1 MDDFLPR
8 AARLLQPHLGEER
21 RAALLALAFHGSKR
35 AILDGISQRGS
46 SSDFTVRCV
55 SQLLDR
61 GCVGA
66 RHALSL
72 LLEVVRGEAGDELQ
86 ASFRT
91 LIDELDHRCTA
102 VPTAGGADT
111 GSLSPEPSGA
121 PPAAAGSDAAPHA
134 PPMPAAP
141 AAGAATAPRDFFVSY
156 NGNDRDWA
164 EWIAWQLE
172 DAGYSTIIQAWD
184 FQAGG
189 NFVLE
194 MDRAART
201 SRRTIAVLS
210 PDYLAARFTAA
221 EWAEAFAR
229 DPTGSGG
236 VLLPVRVRD
245 CDPAGMLRAIVYV
258 DLLGLDEP
266 AARDTLLAG
275 IGGGRRKPS
284 RSPGFPGRA
293 APPAFPQQRQEGGL
307 PAGMLAV
314 RQALLAGQPL
324 PELPAGALQE
334 IVGHAPRTLAEYRL
348 ARIAE
353 WSQPRHALDKRFTRL
368 TLLLDQG
375 PEAQGTRWQ
384 PLQQT
389 FDDLREVLVQAGER
403 ALVLLGPPGCGKST
417 LLRRL
422 ELDLAADALRAAAG
436 EASPLSFL
444 VPLNRYRPARP
455 GEAPPLPGDWLAQE
469 WSRRYPQLPA
479 FGELLA
485 SGPLVLLLD
494 AVNEL
499 PHSDEADYRER
510 IALWRGFVGEL
521 PAGTRVLFS
530 CRSLDYSASLST
542 PEAPVP
548 HVRIEQL
555 GDRQVEEFL
564 GAYDAEHG
572 PALWQQLRGTPQLD
586 LFRSP
591 FYLRLL
597 LAQAGA
603 GGPLLNGRA
612 ALFTAFVRQALQRE
626 ITADNPLFRPGALL
640 DRRDHERLA
649 QSARA
654 WRNATDLPQ
663 GGPLLPAL
671 GRFAYDLQSRR
682 APGEASRLR
691 VPWDDARELL
701 GGERGTQHGDDLLHA
716 GVALQVL
723 DEQWD
728 DVYYVHQ
735 LLQEYFAARA
745 LAADPH
751 PELAASAWRADAML
765 PRLPEVL
772 AGLADADPL
781 PEAPATGWEES
792 FVLAAAIARDADAF
806 VSALI
811 DRNLPLAGRCAAP
824 PDVPVSAAL
833 RRRLQQA
840 LVERSRD
847 PQADLR
853 ARIAAARAL
862 GELGDPRFAQ
872 GRGPDGDDF
881 LLPPLLVVD
890 AGRYRVG
897 SDDRLYAGESP
908 AHRVRLASFAIA
920 RFPVTNAE
928 WRLFIAAG
936 GYEDERWWQDDAAQR
951 WRRGERTAEGPKH
964 AWRAGRQWACD
975 NSERIDE
982 LLRNGHMTWQ
992 QAEGFEVMRR
1002 MTDREFESTLN
1013 QRYPAGKKTQP
1024 DIWNDPQYNSALQ
1037 PVVGICWHEARAYCT
1052 WLSAQSRQIWRLPS
1066 EAEWEAAARGR
1077 ERRRYAWGDEF
1088 EVGRCNSFETHVRA
1102 TTPIGV
1108 FPAGDTPEGLAD
1120 VSGNVFEWTSS
1131 AFHPY
1136 PYAPDDRREGANA
1149 DVRRVIRGGS
1159 CSTHSA
1165 LARCAFRNGLDPGHR
1180 DYALGLRLVCASRIL
1195 RH

>member
-1 MDDFLPR
+1 M
-8 AARLLQPHLGEER
+8 
-21 RAALLALAFHGSKR
+21 
-35 AILDGISQRGS
+35 
-46 SSDFTVRCV
+46 
-55 SQLLDR
+55 
-61 GCVGA
+61 
-66 RHALSL
+66 
-72 LLEVVRGEAGDELQ
+72 DEL
-86 ASFRT
+86 
-91 LIDELDHRCTA
+91 L
-102 VPTAGGADT
+102 PPADDAADPAPP
-111 GSLSPEPSGA
+111 SPSGA
-121 PPAAAGSDAAPHA
+121 PAAATGFPANISPAAERTAALA
-134 PPMPAAP
+134 
-141 AAGAATAPRDFFVSY
+141 RDFFVSY
-156 NGNDRDWA
+156 NRNDRDWA

-172 DAGYSTIIQAWD
+172 AAGYTVLIQAWD
-184 FQAGG
+184 FHPGN
-189 NFVLE
+189 NFVVE
-194 MDRAART
+194 MDRAARQ
-201 SRRTIAVLS
+201 SQRTIAVLS
-210 PDYLAARFTAA
+210 PDYLAARFTTA
-221 EWAEAFAR
+221 EWTEAFAR
-229 DPTGSGG
+229 DPEGSGR
-236 VLLPVRVRD
+236 VLLPVRVRA
-245 CDPAGMLRAIVYV
+245 CEPQGLLRAIVSL
-258 DLLGLDEP
+258 DLFGLDEQT
-266 AARDTLLAG
+266 AKQRLLARVRG
-275 IGGGRRKPS
+275 DRLKPS

-293 APPAFPQQRQEGGL
+293 AAPAFPQQSQEGGL
-307 PAGMLAV
+307 PAGLLAV

-324 PELPAGALQE
+324 PELPAGALQD
-334 IVGHAPRTLAEYRL
+334 IVGHSPRTLDEYRL

-469 WSRRYPQLPA
+469 WCRRYPQLPA

-485 SGPLVLLLD
+485 SRPLVLLLD

-499 PHSDEADYRER
+499 PYSDEADYRER
-510 IALWRGFVGEL
+510 IALWRDFVGEL

-542 PEAPVP
+542 PEGPVP

-564 GAYDAEHG
+564 GAYEAEHG
-572 PALWQQLRGTPQLD
+572 PALWRQLRGTTQLD

-603 GGPLLNGRA
+603 GGRLLDGRA

-626 ITADNPLFRPGALL
+626 ITAGNPLFRPGALL

-728 DVYYVHQ
+728 DVFYVHQ

-745 LAADPH
+745 LAGQPQ
-751 PELAASAWRADAML
+751 PELAATAWRADAML

-781 PEAPATGWEES
+781 PAAPATGWEET

-806 VSALI
+806 VGALI

-833 RRRLQQA
+833 RRRLQLA

-862 GELGDPRFAQ
+862 GELGDPRFEK

-881 LLPPLLVVD
+881 LLPPLRTID
-890 AGRYRVG
+890 AGRYPIG
-897 SDDRLYAGESP
+897 SDEGLYEDESP
-908 AHRVRLASFAIA
+908 AHTVELAAFAIA
-920 RFPVTNAE
+920 CFPVSNAE

-936 GYEDERWWQDDAAQR
+936 GYDDERWWQGDAAQR
-951 WRRGERTAEGPKH
+951 WRRGEGTADGPKQQLRVDRH
-964 AWRAGRQWACD
+964 WFGERPQRIAELLRERRMHSQQAAWWEDLVRMPDAEFEDLLAQWYPAGRQ
-975 NSERIDE
+975 
-982 LLRNGHMTWQ
+982 
-992 QAEGFEVMRR
+992 
-1002 MTDREFESTLN
+1002 
-1013 QRYPAGKKTQP
+1013 TQP
-1024 DIWNDPQYNSALQ
+1024 AFWDDPAYSDASQ
-1037 PVVGICWHEARAYCT
+1037 PVVGVCWHEVRAYCA
-1052 WLSAQSRQIWRLPS
+1052 WLSAQTGQLWRLPS

-1077 ERRRYAWGDEF
+1077 EGRRYAWGDEF
-1088 EVGRCNSFETHVRA
+1088 DASRCNSFESHVRG

-1108 FPAGDTPEGLAD
+1108 FPDGDTPEGVAD
-1120 VSGNVFEWTSS
+1120 LCGNVWEWTSS
-1131 AFHPY
+1131 AYEPY
-1136 PYAPDDRREGANA
+1136 PYAPDARREGADSDA
-1149 DVRRVIRGGS
+1149 RRVVRGGS
-1159 CSTHSA
+1159 WDGDRG
-1165 LARCAFRNGLDPGHR
+1165 LARCAYRLDLGPGNRNL
-1180 DYALGLRLVCASRIL
+1180 YLGLRLVCVSPIL
-1195 RH
+1195 KR

>member
-8 AARLLQPHLGEER
+8 AARLLQPHLSEER
-21 RAALLALAFHGSKR
+21 RGARLALAFHGSNR
-35 AILDGISQRGS
+35 AILDGISQSGS
-46 SSDFTVRCV
+46 ASDFSVCCV

-61 GCVGA
+61 GCVGS

-72 LLEVVRGEAGDELQ
+72 LLEAVRGEAGDELQ
-86 ASFRT
+86 ESFQT
-91 LIDELDHRCTA
+91 LIDELDRRCIA
-102 VPTAGGADT
+102 IPTAGAANAIGSPSPPSAGAAAAAA
-111 GSLSPEPSGA
+111 GGAARRAKPAPA
-121 PPAAAGSDAAPHA
+121 PPAD
-134 PPMPAAP
+134 
-141 AAGAATAPRDFFVSY
+141 AATAPRDFFVSY

-184 FQAGG
+184 FHAGG

-210 PDYLAARFTAA
+210 PDYLAAHFTAA

-236 VLLPVRVRD
+236 VLLPVRVRN

-266 AARDTLLAG
+266 AARETLLAG

-293 APPAFPQQRQEGGL
+293 AAPAFPQQSQEGGL
-307 PAGMLAV
+307 PTGLQAV

-334 IVGHAPRTLAEYRL
+334 IVGHSPRTLDEYRL

-353 WSQPRHALDKRFTRL
+353 WAQPRHALDKRFTRL

-375 PEAQGTRWQ
+375 PDAQGTRWQ

-499 PHSDEADYRER
+499 PHSGEADYRER
-510 IALWRGFVGEL
+510 IALWRDFVGEL

-542 PEAPVP
+542 PEGPVP

-555 GDRQVEEFL
+555 SDSQVAEFL

-663 GGPLLPAL
+663 GGLLLPAL
-671 GRFAYDLQSRR
+671 GRFAHDLQSRR

-701 GGERGTQHGDDLLHA
+701 GGECGTQHGDDLLHA
-716 GVALQVL
+716 GVAMQVL

-728 DVYYVHQ
+728 DVFYVHQ

-745 LAADPH
+745 LAGQPQ
-751 PELAASAWRADAML
+751 PELAATAWRADAML

-806 VSALI
+806 VGALI

-833 RRRLQQA
+833 RRRLQLA

-1002 MTDREFESTLN
+1002 MTDRELESTLN

>member
-72 LLEVVRGEAGDELQ
+72 LLEVVRGDAGDELQ
-86 ASFRT
+86 ASFQT

-102 VPTAGGADT
+102 VPTAGGADS
-111 GSLSPEPSGA
+111 GSRSPEPSGA
-121 PPAAAGSDAAPHA
+121 SPAAAASDAARRA
-134 PPMPAAP
+134 PPMPAP
-141 AAGAATAPRDFFVSY
+141 PAGAATAPRDFFVSY

-164 EWIAWQLE
+164 VWIAWQLE
-172 DAGYSTIIQAWD
+172 DAGYSTIVQAWD
-184 FQAGG
+184 FLAGG

-194 MDRAART
+194 MDRAARS

-293 APPAFPQQRQEGGL
+293 VAPAFPQQRQQGAL
-307 PAGMLAV
+307 PAGLLAL
-314 RQALLAGQPL
+314 REALLASATL
-324 PELPAGALQE
+324 PELPAAQLQA
-334 IVGHAPRTLAEYRL
+334 ILRHSPRSFDEYRL

-389 FDDLREVLVQAGER
+389 FDDLREVLAQAGER

-510 IALWRGFVGEL
+510 IALWRDFVGEL

-564 GAYDAEHG
+564 GAHDAEHG

-591 FYLRLL
+591 YYLRLL

-626 ITADNPLFRPGALL
+626 ITAGNPLFRPGALL
-640 DRRDHERLA
+640 DQRDHERLT

-663 GGPLLPAL
+663 RGPLLPAL

-781 PEAPATGWEES
+781 PEAPATGWEET

-806 VSALI
+806 VSALV

-847 PQADLR
+847 PAADLR

-881 LLPPLLVVD
+881 LLPPLRTID
-890 AGRYRVG
+890 AGRYPIG
-897 SDDRLYAGESP
+897 SDEGLYENESP
-908 AHRVRLASFAIA
+908 AHTVELAAFAIA
-920 RFPVTNAE
+920 CFPVSNAE

-936 GYEDERWWQDDAAQR
+936 GYDDERWWQGDAAQR
-951 WRRGERTAEGPKH
+951 WRRGEGSADGPKQQL
-964 AWRAGRQWACD
+964 REDRQWLG
-975 NSERIDE
+975 ERPQRIAE
-982 LLRNGHMTWQ
+982 LLREGRMHSQ
-992 QAEGFEVMRR
+992 QAEWWEDLVR
-1002 MTDREFESTLN
+1002 MPDAEFEDVLAEW
-1013 QRYPAGKKTQP
+1013 YPGGRQTQP
-1024 DIWNDPQYNSALQ
+1024 EFWDDPAYHDASQ
-1037 PVVGICWHEARAYCT
+1037 PVVGVCWHEARAYCA
-1052 WLSAQSRQIWRLPS
+1052 WLSAQTGQLWRLPS
-1066 EAEWEAAARGR
+1066 EAEWEAAARGP
-1077 ERRRYAWGDEF
+1077 EGRRYAWGDEF
-1088 EVGRCNSFETHVRA
+1088 DASRCNCFESHVRG

-1108 FPAGDTPEGLAD
+1108 FPDGDTPEELAD
-1120 VSGNVFEWTSS
+1120 VSGNVWEWTSS
-1131 AFHPY
+1131 AYEPY
-1136 PYAPDDRREGANA
+1136 PYAADARREGADSDA
-1149 DVRRVIRGGS
+1149 RRVVRGGS
-1159 CSTHSA
+1159 WYDYRDN
-1165 LARCAFRNGLDPGHR
+1165 ARCAYRVDNDPGNR
-1180 DYALGLRLVCASRIL
+1180 YDRLGLRLVCVSPIL
-1195 RH
+1195 KR

>member
-1 MDDFLPR
+1 
-8 AARLLQPHLGEER
+8 
-21 RAALLALAFHGSKR
+21 
-35 AILDGISQRGS
+35 
-46 SSDFTVRCV
+46 
-55 SQLLDR
+55 
-61 GCVGA
+61 
-66 RHALSL
+66 
-72 LLEVVRGEAGDELQ
+72 
-86 ASFRT
+86 
-91 LIDELDHRCTA
+91 
-102 VPTAGGADT
+102 
-111 GSLSPEPSGA
+111 
-121 PPAAAGSDAAPHA
+121 
-134 PPMPAAP
+134 MPAAP

-436 EASPLSFL
+436 EASPLCFL

-469 WSRRYPQLPA
+469 WRRRYPQLPA

-485 SGPLVLLLD
+485 SGRLVLLLD

-555 GDRQVEEFL
+555 GDRQVEKFL

-597 LAQAGA
+597 LAQASA
-603 GGPLLNGRA
+603 GGPVLNGRA

-691 VPWDDARELL
+691 LPWDDARGLL

-723 DEQWD
+723 DEQSD
-728 DVYYVHQ
+728 DVFYVHQ

-751 PELAASAWRADAML
+751 PELGASAWRADAML

-872 GRGPDGDDF
+872 GSGPDGDDF
-881 LLPPLLVVD
+881 LLPPLRSID
-890 AGRYRVG
+890 AGRYPIG
-897 SDDRLYAGESP
+897 SDEGLYDDESP
-908 AHRVRLASFAIA
+908 AHTVELAAFAIA
-920 RFPVTNAE
+920 CFPVSNAE

-936 GYEDERWWQDDAAQR
+936 GYDDERWWQGDAAQR
-951 WRRGERTAEGPKH
+951 WRRGEGSADGPKQQL
-964 AWRAGRQWACD
+964 RENRQWFG
-975 NSERIDE
+975 ERPQRIAE
-982 LLRNGHMTWQ
+982 LLREGRMHSH
-992 QAEGFEVMRR
+992 QAEWWEDLVR
-1002 MTDREFESTLN
+1002 MPDAEFEDVLAEW
-1013 QRYPAGKKTQP
+1013 YPGGRQTQP
-1024 DIWNDPQYNSALQ
+1024 EFWDDPAYHDALQ
-1037 PVVGICWHEARAYCT
+1037 PVVGVCWHEARAYCA
-1052 WLSAQSRQIWRLPS
+1052 WLSAQTGQLWRLPS
-1066 EAEWEAAARGR
+1066 EAEWEAAARGP
-1077 ERRRYAWGDEF
+1077 EGRRYAWGDEF
-1088 EVGRCNSFETHVRA
+1088 DASRCNSFESHVRG

-1108 FPAGDTPEGLAD
+1108 FPDGDTPEELAD
-1120 VSGNVFEWTSS
+1120 VSGNVWEWTSS
-1131 AFHPY
+1131 AYEPY
-1136 PYAPDDRREGANA
+1136 PYAADARREGADSDA
-1149 DVRRVIRGGS
+1149 RRVVRGGS
-1159 CSTHSA
+1159 W
-1165 LARCAFRNGLDPGHR
+1165 NNHR
-1180 DYALGLRLVCASRIL
+1180 DYARCAYRGGFDPGNRLDYLG
-1195 RH
+1195 